1 MFTVSI
7 TNGAVMK
14 TIKYI
19 IVTLILILVLTA
31 ALTSCAAPISIQDNE
46 DQIAAYTLKNKKE
59 LMQQKIANKKCKIVI
74 ATP

>member
-1 MFTVSI
+1 
-7 TNGAVMK
+7 MK

-19 IVTLILILVLTA
+19 IVTLILILVLMA
-31 ALTSCAAPISIQDNE
+31 AFTSCVAPLSIQENE
-46 DQIAAYTLKNKKE
+46 EQLAAYTLKNKKE